1 MHGGRRPGPQA
12 ATPPHPH
19 HDQGPQLNYQE
30 HRPES
35 QASEIHL
42 SSSGALSR
50 GGIGGVVGG
59 GREGRREKGGEA
71 EAEWARHFNRKTVTC
86 QAAEGAPKKPQ
97 SGRGMRRKISQPGLL
112 AQPDAEGSGFLNL
125 KQQWG
130 GWGRG
135 HPPTHLI
142 WEQIYGK
149 VDQPGVPPDKFIW
162 GLRTK
167 LVDGQAGLKTL
178 VQSGN

>member
-1 MHGGRRPGPQA
+1 MA
-12 ATPPHPH
+12 
-19 HDQGPQLNYQE
+19 
-30 HRPES
+30 
-35 QASEIHL
+35 
-42 SSSGALSR
+42 
-50 GGIGGVVGG
+50 
-59 GREGRREKGGEA
+59 GGE
-71 EAEWARHFNRKTVTC
+71 ERKEERQRQSGQDILTC

-97 SGRGMRRKISQPGLL
+97 SGRGMRREISQPGLL
-112 AQPDAEGSGFLNL
+112 AQPDVEGSGFLNL